1 MTAKTRAILFA
12 AALATLLAAL
22 PALAAGAP
30 AQTAPLPAFL
40 TATPA
45 PGCAG
50 SAVSADLQ
58 AALAVPSTPSLAPAP
73 AATNGLEGLLSQST
87 TKFRG
92 FCHCSCSFVRNCNTS
107 ADCGGAACIA
117 AITCC

>member
-12 AALATLLAAL
+12 AAIATLLAAL

-40 TATPA
+40 TAPPS

-50 SAVSADLQ
+50 SADVQ
-58 AALAVPSTPSLAPAP
+58 AALAVPSTPILAPAP
-73 AATNGLEGLLSQST
+73 AAANGLEAVLSQPS

-92 FCHCSCSFVRNCNTS
+92 YCHCSCSFVKNCNTN
-107 ADCGGAACIA
+107 ADCGGARCIA

>member
-22 PALAAGAP
+22 PALAGAP
-30 AQTAPLPAFL
+30 AQIAPLPAFL
-40 TATPA
+40 TAPPA

-58 AALAVPSTPSLAPAP
+58 AALAVPGTPSLAPAP
-73 AATNGLEGLLSQST
+73 AATNGLEGLLSQPS